1 MSVQLFAVRTS
12 LPQNKTKRG
21 GPTKWQIALFSPLLL
36 PVDLFAVV
44 VVLLFCFL
52 FFWGAGRQS
61 VRQSGSQAAR
71 HIHWPEARQRQTEF
85 IAGRDVFVI
94 KCLASAVRGGV
105 LIIHQLIATTKATFN
120 SINIP
125 RTFGATNATSAIRIN
140 FAGLRIGFASV
151 GVAPTDVAKCSFE
164 NIIYF
169 EFFFQVFHYF
179 CVVLLLL
186 AKRPEIMQ
194 TSFEFSHCLH
204 LTLVFVWISSV

>member
-1 MSVQLFAVRTS
+1 M
-12 LPQNKTKRG
+12 
-21 GPTKWQIALFSPLLL
+21 
-36 PVDLFAVV
+36 
-44 VVLLFCFL
+44 
-52 FFWGAGRQS
+52 
-61 VRQSGSQAAR
+61 RQSGGQAAR

-125 RTFGATNATSAIRIN
+125 QTFGATNATSAIRIN

-169 EFFFQVFHYF
+169 EFFFQSFHYF
-179 CVVLLLL
+179 FVLLLL